1 MAGTVPPSSG
11 QRTPSLRETYGRVL
25 GDINGGLTAALVSVA
40 TAIGLGVIVFA
51 PFGAAGIGFGVV
63 SVIIGQVLGG
73 AIGAAVGSTR
83 GLSISVTASAAL
95 LLAGLVTTVVG
106 KHPAPEAVGMA
117 LAAVMMCAVLSGIFV
132 VVLSLLRV
140 ATVVPLVPYPVIA
153 GIVNGAAVLL
163 VLSLLRYAVG
173 DGPVAGN
180 GLWLPVAPM
189 VAGTVIAMMY
199 VRRRGWIARVP
210 AVLVACL
217 AGTVMHHALSMVVG
231 PANAGP
237 LVGGLPSA
245 LAAGDNLL
253 LTMRALQQLDVAHL
267 LVQVAPVAL
276 SIALLAT
283 LETLTAASAVHDA
296 KGRDGRVNQDLRA
309 AALGSVISGLAGGTP
324 VAGSVTTSLA
334 ILGAGGST
342 WLAPFLRSVFLL
354 AVVLL
359 LAPAV
364 ALVPMSV
371 LAGVLIFT
379 GVRLLDIDGLRSM
392 YRALRFGGRHRAE
405 LVCHG
410 LVMLLVAGI
419 SVHWSLVVGMLV
431 GVPLALAVFVV
442 AMGGDLVRRTY
453 RNPTGRS
460 RLHRPERETAILIDQ
475 GVRIAVIEL
484 EGAIFFGSADT
495 IARRVETERTAGAGH
510 IVLDMR
516 RVTSIDLSGARRLV
530 QTCERLW
537 RAEVRLSLACVRPG
551 WVVWDYLEEL
561 GLLGRLRKAHVFSSL
576 DEALEEA
583 ETALLVAN
591 GAAATGRL
599 SPSAALRGLGLPEGT
614 VTALL
619 PRMEE
624 VCFEA
629 GHTVIRSGDE
639 ARSVYLVLS
648 GQLEV
653 TIPLVATASSIAS
666 RTRLCTITAG
676 TLVGEMA
683 LLSGAPRSADV
694 VARTPAICLR
704 FDASTFAVLRRDQPD
719 AAYDLL
725 KCIALQ
731 IDRNL
736 RLANMTV
743 AVLEG

>member
-1 MAGTVPPSSG
+1 M
-11 QRTPSLRETYGRVL
+11 PSLREPHGRVL
-25 GDINGGLTAALVSVA
+25 GDINGGLTAALVSIT
-40 TAIGLGVIVFA
+40 TAIGFGVILFA
-51 PFGAAGIGFGVV
+51 PFGTAGIGFGVV

-73 AIGAAVGSTR
+73 AIGAVVGGTR
-83 GLSISVTASAAL
+83 GLSIGVTTSAAL

-106 KHPAPEAVGMA
+106 KHPAPESVGTA
-117 LAAVMMCAVLSGIFV
+117 LAAVMMCTVLSGIFV
-132 VVLSLLRV
+132 VVLSLSRV
-140 ATVVPLVPYPVIA
+140 ATVVPLVPYPVLA

-163 VLSLLRYAVG
+163 VLSMLRYAVG
-173 DGPVAGN
+173 VGPIAGT

-199 VRRRGWIARVP
+199 VRWRGWITKVP

-231 PANAGP
+231 PARAGP
-237 LVGGLPSA
+237 LLGGLPSA
-245 LAAGDNLL
+245 LDAGANFLL
-253 LTMRALQQLDVAHL
+253 AMRALPQFDLSHL
-267 LVQVAPVAL
+267 LVQVTPVAI

-296 KGRDGRVNQDLRA
+296 TGRGGRVNQDLLA
-309 AALGSVISGLAGGTP
+309 AALGSVIAGLAGGAS
-324 VAGSVTTSLA
+324 VAGSVPTSLA

-354 AVVLL
+354 AIVLL

-379 GVRLLDIDGLRSM
+379 GVRLLDVDGLRSM
-392 YRALRFGGRHRAE
+392 YRSLRFGGQHRPE

-419 SVHWSLVVGMLV
+419 SVSWSLVVGLLI
-431 GVPLALAVFVV
+431 GVPLALVLFVV
-442 AMGGDLVRRTY
+442 AMSGDLVRRTY
-453 RNPTGRS
+453 RNPLGRS
-460 RLHRPERETAILIDQ
+460 RLHWPERESSILIDQ
-475 GVRIAVIEL
+475 GARIAVIEL
-484 EGAIFFGSADT
+484 EGAIFFGSADA
-495 IARRVETERTAGAGH
+495 IARRVETERTAGVGH

-516 RVTSIDLSGARRLV
+516 RVTSVDLSGARRMV

-551 WVVWDYLEEL
+551 WVVWDYLAEV
-561 GLLGRLRKAHVFSSL
+561 GLLDRLRNEHVFSSL

-591 GAAATGRL
+591 GAAATDCL
-599 SPSAALRGLGLPEGT
+599 SPPAALRGLGLPEET

-619 PRMEE
+619 PRLEE
-624 VCFEA
+624 VRFEA
-629 GHTVIRSGDE
+629 GDTVIRSGDE
-639 ARSVYLVLS
+639 ARSVYFLLS
-648 GQLEV
+648 GRMDV
-653 TIPLVATASSIAS
+653 TIPLVTAPSSIAS

-676 TLVGEMA
+676 SLVGEMA

-694 VARTPAICLR
+694 VARTPAMCLR
-704 FDASTFAVLRRDQPD
+704 FDASTFAVLRREHPV

-725 KCIALQ
+725 TCVALQ
-731 IDRNL
+731 INRNL

-743 AVLEG
+743 AFLEG